1 MLDAARRLGVAARQ
15 VPRIR
20 TRSEALTGLPE
31 FVRVLREERPAV
43 FHAHLTTPIG
53 CKYGLAA
60 AAFLRVP
67 AVIATVHLLL
77 EVPPSVRY
85 DISQRFATMCV
96 DRYIVVSHGLT
107 ERLRA
112 RFRIPAHKIRVV
124 PNAVPVEDFRREPD
138 PRLRAELAG
147 GAGPIVLTV
156 ARLESQKDHATLIEA
171 VPRVPDARFV
181 LVGEGGERR
190 ALESR
195 ARALGVSDRVRFLGL
210 RGDIADL
217 LAISD
222 VFVLPSLYE
231 GLPLSILEAMA
242 AGKPVVASSIP
253 GIDEVVVDGET
264 GLLVPPRDPA
274 ALAASIRLLLTDSD
288 LRVRLGD
295 AGRERVH
302 GTFSLERMVEGV
314 VAVYQEAL
322 AEHRD

>member
-1 MLDAARRLGVAARQ
+1 
-15 VPRIR
+15 
-20 TRSEALTGLPE
+20 
-31 FVRVLREERPAV
+31 
-43 FHAHLTTPIG
+43 
-53 CKYGLAA
+53 
-60 AAFLRVP
+60 
-67 AVIATVHLLL
+67 
-77 EVPPSVRY
+77 
-85 DISQRFATMCV
+85 
-96 DRYIVVSHGLT
+96 
-107 ERLRA
+107 
-112 RFRIPAHKIRVV
+112 
-124 PNAVPVEDFRREPD
+124 
-138 PRLRAELAG
+138 
-147 GAGPIVLTV
+147 VLTV

-322 AEHRD
+322 AEHPD